1 MYGYGFFIYDILTKF
16 IKICEC
22 KADVEKVK
30 KYLKIQE
37 ELKKALNTAGW
48 DGRWFKRAFTDN
60 RRSNPEV

>member
-16 IKICEC
+16 IKICEY
-22 KADVEKVK
+22 KNDIEKVK

-37 ELKKALNTAGW
+37 ELKKALNTSGW

-60 RRSNPEV
+60 RRSYPEV